1 MVHILG
7 DTIQS
12 VGVIIA
18 AVIIYVFGR
27 EEDAEG
33 NMLFTPY

>member
-12 VGVIIA
+12 VGVILA

-27 EEDAEG
+27 EEDDEG
-33 NMLFTPY
+33 NVLFTPY

>member
-12 VGVIIA
+12 IGVILA

-27 EEDAEG
+27 EEDEFG
-33 NMLFTPY
+33 NVKFTPY